1 VTLVHRLE
9 EGNLGVT
16 SQVHILSA
24 ISNEL
29 HKSTGHFAI
38 PQEKNFT
45 ALEAHLK
52 VLWVQ

>member
-45 ALEAHLK
+45 ALEAHSK